1 MFIGIDDT
9 DSKMR
14 MCTTYLAAVLV
25 ERLQNYG
32 VIVDHPKLIRLNPNV
47 RYKTRGNG
55 AIAIQIHVNE
65 GQESQIEDIVVGT
78 VKEMAELDDP
88 NTNPGIVFLDAEV
101 PPEITEFSRRV
112 IQDVVTI
119 PEAMELAKRYGK
131 VYSFKNGRG
140 VIGALAAI
148 GATLE
153 EDFTYELIAYRQK
166 GRYGTPRNIDKE
178 SVLKAD
184 QTTYPLTWDTV
195 DVSNDIIVF
204 APSSSCPV
212 LFGIRGDDIN
222 AIQNAFEII
231 KSEPLE
237 RHILF
242 KTNHGTDAH
251 LMHEKISSVKNE
263 RSYILSGVVVKQPH
277 SIRGGHVFFTVAENG
292 HNIDCAAYEPTKGFR
307 DVVRRLC
314 VGDEVVVYGALNFR
328 RKYNCRNLKEITT
341 PPDVPSDASHRCSI
355 CDIMKNRTINLEKIE
370 IVSLADQFIKQNPV
384 CTCGKRMKSAGRH
397 QGYRCKKCGTAADKP
412 EHISIKRDLEIG
424 LYEVPPSA
432 RRHISK
438 PLVRVRGK
446 KVHPVR

>member
-32 VIVDHPKLIRLNPNV
+32 DVVDRPKLIRLNPNI

-55 AIAIQIHVNE
+55 AIAIQIHVNK
-65 GQESQIEDIVVGT
+65 GQESQIEDIVVST
-78 VKEMAELDDP
+78 VEEMAEFDDP
-88 NTNPGIVFLDAEV
+88 NTNPGIVFLETGVPIGTGRGKNRRFLTGV
-101 PPEITEFSRRV
+101 PPAIREFSRRV

-119 PEAMELAKRYGK
+119 PEAMELAKKYGK

-153 EDFTYELIAYRQK
+153 KDPTYELIAYRQK
-166 GRYGTPRNIDKE
+166 WRYSTPRNIDKE

-184 QTTYPLTWDTV
+184 KTTYPLTWDTV
-195 DVSNDIIVF
+195 DVANDVIVF
-204 APSSSCPV
+204 APSSPCPV
-212 LFGIRGDDIN
+212 LFGIRGGDIN
-222 AIQNAFEII
+222 AIQNAFKII

-237 RHILF
+237 RHIIF
-242 KTNHGTDAH
+242 KTNQGTDAH
-251 LMHEKISSVKNE
+251 LMRGNIASAKNE
-263 RSYILSGVVVKQPH
+263 RSYILSGTVVKQPY
-277 SIRGGHVFFTVAENG
+277 SIQGGHVFFTIAESG
-292 HNIDCAAYEPTKGFR
+292 HKIDCAAYEPTKGFR
-307 DVVRRLC
+307 DVVRKLC
-314 VGDEVVVYGALNFR
+314 IGDEVVVYG
-328 RKYNCRNLKEITT
+328 
-341 PPDVPSDASHRCSI
+341 SI
-355 CDIMKNRTINLEKIE
+355 KDQTINLEKIE
-370 IVSLADQFIKQNPV
+370 IISLADQFTKRNPI

-412 EHISIKRDLEIG
+412 EHISIKRYLELG

-438 PLVRVRGK
+438 PLVRVSGK
-446 KVHPVR
+446 KIHPVR